1 MMQLITTY
9 IASNDFAISN
19 FKQTVNVKQTHS
31 YYKTT
36 KNNREVVIWLAISID
51 QKTSVYIRRR
61 GWGRVN
67 IVDELILRTSAAQ
80 KNLCVKL
87 QFMEKTF
94 PYQLIS
100 TRKWRKNHPLPIHKI
115 Q

>member
-67 IVDELILRTSAAQ
+67 IVDELTLRTSAAQ
-80 KNLCVKL
+80 K
-87 QFMEKTF
+87 
-94 PYQLIS
+94 
-100 TRKWRKNHPLPIHKI
+100 TRKLHD
-115 Q
+115 